1 MVKRRIHIHGDGL
14 DASASF
20 LPKKVEEGLQGG
32 STATFTHP
40 KHPETL
46 LIHDDRG
53 ILMALVQGKLIHH
66 QSLYAIRI
74 EGAVQG
80 LQSSMVYVPNR
91 VPVQP
96 RQLRDVFDG
105 KDLNQSL
112 DPSLQSPGESFT
124 RLNPAELF
132 SISAT
137 TVMAVHPMY
146 RNIQPDATVQEISI
160 PDTPPDSFVNQG
172 AIAVTSTTPSGMVR
186 IN

>member
-1 MVKRRIHIHGDGL
+1 
-14 DASASF
+14 
-20 LPKKVEEGLQGG
+20 
-32 STATFTHP
+32 
-40 KHPETL
+40 
-46 LIHDDRG
+46 
-53 ILMALVQGKLIHH
+53 
-66 QSLYAIRI
+66 
-74 EGAVQG
+74 
-80 LQSSMVYVPNR
+80 MVYVPNR

-146 RNIQPDATVQEISI
+146 RNIQPDATVQKISI

-172 AIAVTSTTPSGMVR
+172 AIAVTSTTPRGMVR
-186 IN
+186 VN